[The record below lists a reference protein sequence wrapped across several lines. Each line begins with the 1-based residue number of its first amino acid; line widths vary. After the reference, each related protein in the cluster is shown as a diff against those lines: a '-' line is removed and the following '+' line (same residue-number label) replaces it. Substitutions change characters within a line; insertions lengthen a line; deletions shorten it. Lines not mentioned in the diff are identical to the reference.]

1 MIAEWLPNL
10 LLSWSV
16 QATGVASPGP
26 GVALVLG
33 IATSQGRS
41 PAMLACLGIGLAAVL
56 MAAATVMGL
65 APIWA
70 EFAWVATALKL
81 LGAAF
86 LAWLAYSAFRRS
98 LSPPPPPR
106 ATTPRKAGSNISHGF
121 LMQLI
126 NPKAMVF
133 WLAVAALGGLGT
145 APLLVVLI
153 FLVGAF
159 VISFAGHGAWAFA
172 LSSAPFRALYARGR
186 RWVEGALGA
195 FFAFAAFK
203 LATTRV

>member
-1 MIAEWLPNL
+1 MLAEWLPNL
-10 LLSWSV
+10 LLSWGV

-26 GVALVLG
+26 GVALILG
-33 IATSQGRS
+33 LATSQGRR
-41 PAMLACLGIGLAAVL
+41 PAVLACLGIGLAAIL

-70 EFAWVATALKL
+70 EFAWIATGLKL

-86 LAWLAYSAFRRS
+86 LVWLAYGAFRRS
-98 LSPPPPPR
+98 LSPPPPPSAKPPHR
-106 ATTPRKAGSNISHGF
+106 TGSSIAYGF

-133 WLAVAALGGLGT
+133 WLAVAALGGLGQ
-145 APLLVVLI
+145 APLPVVLI
-153 FLVGAF
+153 FLIGAF
-159 VISFAGHGAWAFA
+159 AISFGGHGLWAVA
-172 LSSAPFRALYARGR
+172 LSSTPFRALYAHAR

-203 LATTRV
+203 LATTRI